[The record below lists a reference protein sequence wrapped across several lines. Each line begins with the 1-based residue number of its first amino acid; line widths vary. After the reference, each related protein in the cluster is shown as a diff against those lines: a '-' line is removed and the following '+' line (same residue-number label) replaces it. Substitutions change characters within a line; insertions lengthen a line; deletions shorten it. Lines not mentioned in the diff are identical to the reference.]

1 MTIRRLLIAALC
13 CLLTLS
19 TFGATNGK
27 CGNNATWELDLR
39 TGVITISGYGPMTNY
54 FSSQNKK
61 SPIKGNK
68 KVTKAIIREGITSI
82 GANFFEEC
90 ENLSSVQI
98 PNTVTSIGFGAF
110 YHCTSLTSVELPV
123 SVKEIGAYA
132 FRACYNLKDISLPPL
147 VKGIQDKTFNDELQ
161 AKLTASLASNK
172 SGSSNN
178 SSKPSYKTINDV
190 VFTADGKTLVKYP
203 ANKPALSYI
212 VPDGVEVIGDNAFDG
227 VRVTEIRLPNTLKK
241 IGKRAF
247 ANNPEIKNIKF
258 PASLTTIE
266 DYAFANCTKMYEF
279 TFPAYA
285 EYIGPNIL
293 DGCTHLYKI
302 YSPLGVGFSLAG
314 IKIPT
319 NVKERLSYRPDSPR
333 PSSTPQ
339 STPATSPKSLPLLTM
354 VEDSWELVD
363 PTNNNRIDAN
373 ETCRIRFSILNN
385 GKGPATNCEARVT
398 MRGTTNGISAKNV
411 KIPTINV
418 GQMRTIEIPVTSNL
432 QTAEG
437 RVTLSIE
444 VYEPNGMG
452 VPSFDIA
459 VNTKA
464 YLKPNIQVVDY
475 QLASESGKFQKQ
487 RAITLAFVV
496 QNIGEGDA
504 ENVRVNIN
512 LPTNV
517 TVWEGD
523 DSYTFASLQSGESKK
538 VQLSIMAT
546 GNYAASEI
554 PITIDVREKYGTFA
568 QNKTVEVALNK
579 AASSTITI
587 EAKDE
592 PKRERQEI
600 QLATI
605 GSAVDKNIPVSK
617 QQNKQTFVVIIA
629 NENYRK
635 VAGVPYAIND
645 GNIFRQYCEKTLGIP
660 SQNIHYQPD
669 ATLNE
674 IQDEVKWLRDLTAAY
689 KGNARIIFYYAGHGI
704 PDETSKSAYLL
715 PVDGNGSN
723 AATGYKLDD
732 LYAALA
738 ANPTKS
744 VTVFLDACFSG
755 SKREGGMIASARG
768 VALKAKAGIP
778 QGNMV
783 VFSAATGDET
793 AYPNNKE
800 GHGMFTYFLLK
811 KLQETEGNVTY
822 SELSKYL
829 LENVSQQSI
838 VLNSKSQTPTVIP
851 SSAIG
856 AEWQNWRLK

>member
-1 MTIRRLLIAALC
+1 MTIRRLLVAALC
-13 CLLTLS
+13 CLITLS
-19 TFGATNGK
+19 TFGATKGK
-27 CGNNATWELDLR
+27 CGDNIKWELDKK
-39 TGVITISGYGPMTNY
+39 TGVLTLTGTGATYNYGYKKYNPWYGKSDVRRVVIS
-54 FSSQNKK
+54 
-61 SPIKGNK
+61 
-68 KVTKAIIREGITSI
+68 EGITDI
-82 GANFFEEC
+82 G
-90 ENLSSVQI
+90 S
-98 PNTVTSIGFGAF
+98 
-110 YHCTSLTSVELPV
+110 
-123 SVKEIGAYA
+123 
-132 FRACYNLKDISLPPL
+132 D
-147 VKGIQDKTFNDELQ
+147 
-161 AKLTASLASNK
+161 
-172 SGSSNN
+172 
-178 SSKPSYKTINDV
+178 
-190 VFTADGKTLVKYP
+190 VFTLCHGMISISIPKSVTHISPQMTSHCLAFTTFIVDQGNPNYCSVDGILLSKDNTTLVKFPSGRRGVYTMP
-203 ANKPALSYI
+203 SYI
-212 VPDGVEVIGDNAFDG
+212 QIIGEYAFHSTNLSEVYMHNSITTIKKQAFSWSDIKK
-227 VRVTEIRLPNTLKK
+227 VVLPESLNVIESEAFYNCDKLTEITIPHSVSIIGKDAFGWCDNLKK
-241 IGKRAF
+241 INVPYGLDISSAGAPSSSYKRY
-247 ANNPEIKNIKF
+247 NQNKQ
-258 PASLTTIE
+258 SS
-266 DYAFANCTKMYEF
+266 
-279 TFPAYA
+279 
-285 EYIGPNIL
+285 
-293 DGCTHLYKI
+293 
-302 YSPLGVGFSLAG
+302 SPS
-314 IKIPT
+314 
-319 NVKERLSYRPDSPR
+319 SPQ
-333 PSSTPQ
+333 STPQ

-363 PTNNNRIDAN
+363 PTNNNCIDAN
-373 ETCRIRFSILNN
+373 ENCRIRFSILNN

-418 GQMRTIEIPVTSNL
+418 GQMRTIEIPVTSSM

-452 VPSFDIA
+452 ISPFDIA

-464 YLKPNIQVVDY
+464 FSKPNVQIVDY
-475 QLASESGKFQKQ
+475 QLASESGKFQKKSV
-487 RAITLAFVV
+487 ISLAYIV

-504 ENVRVNIN
+504 ENIKVNVHF
-512 LPTNV
+512 PTNV
-517 TVWEGD
+517 ALWDGEESITIP
-523 DSYTFASLQSGESKK
+523 SLVSGESKMVK
-538 VQLSIMAT
+538 LDFIAN
-546 GNYAASEI
+546 GNYTAENI
-554 PITIDVREKYGTFA
+554 PIVIDVREKYGTFA

-851 SSAIG
+851 SSAVG

>member
-19 TFGATNGK
+19 TFGATKGK
-27 CGNNATWELDLR
+27 CGDNITWTLDKN
-39 TGVITISGYGPMTNY
+39 TGVLTLTGTGPTYDYSYKKDNPWHGKSDVKSIVIS
-54 FSSQNKK
+54 
-61 SPIKGNK
+61 
-68 KVTKAIIREGITSI
+68 EGITYVGNRIFSLCHALRSI
-82 GANFFEEC
+82 RIPKSVTKIHPQAVAFCMYFSTYEVDPRNPNYCSVDGVLFSKDCATLVNFPCGRE
-90 ENLSSVQI
+90 
-98 PNTVTSIGFGAF
+98 
-110 YHCTSLTSVELPV
+110 
-123 SVKEIGAYA
+123 GAYT
-132 FRACYNLKDISLPPL
+132 I
-147 VKGIQDKTFNDELQ
+147 
-161 AKLTASLASNK
+161 
-172 SGSSNN
+172 
-178 SSKPSYKTINDV
+178 PSAVN
-190 VFTADGKTLVKYP
+190 
-203 ANKPALSYI
+203 
-212 VPDGVEVIGDNAFDG
+212 VIGDHAFYTADLKE
-227 VRVTEIRLPNTLKK
+227 VTLPASISKVGTD
-241 IGKRAF
+241 AF
-247 ANNPEIKNIKF
+247 AWSHLEKVHFPTGFNFSRSGAPEKTVFVNYNPGKQ
-258 PASLTTIE
+258 ST
-266 DYAFANCTKMYEF
+266 
-279 TFPAYA
+279 
-285 EYIGPNIL
+285 
-293 DGCTHLYKI
+293 
-302 YSPLGVGFSLAG
+302 SPLAP
-314 IKIPT
+314 K
-319 NVKERLSYRPDSPR
+319 DS
-333 PSSTPQ
+333 PQ

-464 YLKPNIQVVDY
+464 YLKPNVQVVDY

>member
-1 MTIRRLLIAALC
+1 MTIRRLLVAALC

-19 TFGATNGK
+19 TFALGGK
-27 CGNNATWELDLR
+27 CGDNVKWNYDKSTCVL
-39 TGVITISGYGPMTNY
+39 TISGTGSMYNYGYNGDR
-54 FSSQNKK
+54 KK
-61 SPIKGNK
+61 TPWEDRVVR
-68 KVTKAIIREGITSI
+68 KVVVTEGVTGI
-82 GANFFEEC
+82 G
-90 ENLSSVQI
+90 
-98 PNTVTSIGFGAF
+98 
-110 YHCTSLTSVELPV
+110 
-123 SVKEIGAYA
+123 KYA
-132 FRACYNLKDISLPPL
+132 FRNFYTTSISIPKSVLYIHPDAMDFSHNLKS
-147 VKGIQDKTFNDELQ
+147 VKVD
-161 AKLTASLASNK
+161 
-172 SGSSNN
+172 SNN
-178 SSKPSYKTINDV
+178 PNYCDLNGVLFSKDLT
-190 VFTADGKTLVKYP
+190 TLVCFPSGISGAYFIPEGVTKIGEHAFGG
-203 ANKPALSYI
+203 ANIK
-212 VPDGVEVIGDNAFDG
+212 EVYMPNSIIEIGDWAFSYADKLNKLQLS
-227 VRVTEIRLPNTLKK
+227 E
-241 IGKRAF
+241 
-247 ANNPEIKNIKF
+247 
-258 PASLTTIE
+258 SLTTIKS
-266 DYAFANCTKMYEF
+266 YAFWHCDALTEI
-279 TFPAYA
+279 TIP
-285 EYIGPNIL
+285 
-293 DGCTHLYKI
+293 
-302 YSPLGVGFSLAG
+302 YSVKKVGNNALESCKSLQKVNYPKGLSLADAR
-314 IKIPT
+314 IPAAT
-319 NVKERLSYRPDSPR
+319 RCVAYSEQRQTTQ
-333 PSSTPQ
+333 PSSTPKSTPQ

-363 PTNNNRIDAN
+363 PTNNNCIDAN
-373 ETCRIRFSILNN
+373 ESCRIRFSILNN

-411 KIPTINV
+411 KISTINV
-418 GQMRTIEIPVTSNL
+418 GQMRTIEIPVTSSM

-452 VPSFDIA
+452 ISPFDIA

-464 YLKPNIQVVDY
+464 FSKPNVQIVDY
-475 QLASESGKFQKQ
+475 QLASESGKFQKKSV
-487 RAITLAFVV
+487 ISLAYIV

-504 ENVRVNIN
+504 EDIKVNVHF
-512 LPTNV
+512 PTNV
-517 TVWEGD
+517 ALWDGEESITIP
-523 DSYTFASLQSGESKK
+523 SLVSGESKMVK
-538 VQLSIMAT
+538 LDFIAN
-546 GNYAASEI
+546 GNYTAENI
-554 PITIDVREKYGTFA
+554 PIVIDVREKYGTFA